1 MNEKAEFGVAAHWIY
16 KDKINPKDGKQY
28 RWMRQILDILDQS
41 NEPEEFLEH
50 TKMQMH
56 ADQVFVF
63 TPKGDIVALPKGAM
77 PLDFAFSVHSDEL
90 LSLIHIIRSRRY
102 SLCRSRC

>member
-1 MNEKAEFGVAAHWIY
+1 
-16 KDKINPKDGKQY
+16 
-28 RWMRQILDILDQS
+28 MRQILDIIDQS

-63 TPKGDIVALPKGAM
+63 TPKGDLVALPKGAM
-77 PLDFAFSVHSDEL
+77 PLDFAFSVHSDVGYSCNGVKTNNSIKP
-90 LSLIHIIRSRRY
+90 LSTKLKNGDKSKLSVVQNKHYYLSG
-102 SLCRSRC
+102 

>member
-1 MNEKAEFGVAAHWIY
+1 MKKQSLALQHIGYI
-16 KDKINPKDGKQY
+16 KIKINPKDGKQY

-63 TPKGDIVALPKGAM
+63 TPKGDIVALPKGQCHWISHFLFILM
-77 PLDFAFSVHSDEL
+77 WVIFVQV
-90 LSLIHIIRSRRY
+90 
-102 SLCRSRC
+102 